1 MNLFDGL
8 LGAIGFLTTLPA
20 GKTDRFV
27 YLQKRTYLFPVA
39 GALIGMILG
48 VIATILMVLLP
59 GQPGIF
65 SVLMIISIYFL
76 TGVNHLDA
84 LSDFGDGIT
93 AHGSREK
100 KVRALKDMAL
110 GTGGVAF
117 IVFYFL
123 LLFVLIQ
130 SLATLNIST
139 GWGSGIGIGIGISM
153 LVAEVA
159 SKHSMITA
167 ACLGQ
172 PIHQGMGSVI
182 ADNTGPGQL
191 MVSFLISAAV
201 CTVAMGMA
209 GLVVLVMA
217 MLSSVVVLVI
227 SNRHFGGINGDCIG
241 TSNELARLVAL
252 GTIFIIYAGGLAAWM
267 PW

>member
-1 MNLFDGL
+1 MKLFDGL

-27 YLQKRTYLFPVA
+27 HLQERTYLFSVA
-39 GALIGMILG
+39 GVLIGIILG

-65 SVLMIISIYFL
+65 SVLMIISIYFF

-117 IVFYFL
+117 IVFYML

-130 SLATLNIST
+130 SLAAVEIGTR
-139 GWGSGIGIGIGISM
+139 WGFGIGISL
-153 LVAEVA
+153 LVAEVV
-159 SKHSMITA
+159 SKHSMITT

-191 MVSFLISAAV
+191 LVSFLISAAV
-201 CTVAMGMA
+201 CTVAMGVA

-252 GTIFIIYAGGLAAWM
+252 GTIFTIYSGGLVAWM

>member
-1 MNLFDGL
+1 
-8 LGAIGFLTTLPA
+8 
-20 GKTDRFV
+20 
-27 YLQKRTYLFPVA
+27 VA
-39 GALIGMILG
+39 GALVGIILG

-65 SVLMIISIYFL
+65 SVLMIISIYFV
-76 TGVNHLDA
+76 TGFNHLDA

-117 IVFYFL
+117 ILFYFL

-130 SLATLNIST
+130 SLATLDIYT
-139 GWGSGIGIGIGISM
+139 GWGPGIGIGIGMSL

-159 SKHSMITA
+159 SKHSMITT

-172 PIHQGMGSVI
+172 PIHHGMGSVI

-191 MVSFLISAAV
+191 LISLLISAAV
-201 CTVAMGMA
+201 CTVAMGVT
-209 GLVVLVMA
+209 GLVVLAMA
-217 MLSSVVVLVI
+217 MLLSVVVLVI
-227 SNRHFGGINGDCIG
+227 SKRHFGGINGDCIG
-241 TSNELARLVAL
+241 TSNELARLVAI
-252 GTIFIIYAGGLAAWM
+252 GTIFAIYAGGLVAWM
-267 PW
+267 LW

>member
-27 YLQKRTYLFPVA
+27 HLQERTYLFPVA
-39 GALIGMILG
+39 GALIGIILG

-65 SVLMIISIYFL
+65 SVLMIISIYFF

-130 SLATLNIST
+130 SLAAVEIST
-139 GWGSGIGIGIGISM
+139 SWGYGIGISL

-159 SKHSMITA
+159 SKHSMITT

-182 ADNTGPGQL
+182 ADNTGPSQL
-191 MVSFLISAAV
+191 LVSLLISAAV
-201 CTVAMGMA
+201 CTVAMGVA

-252 GTIFIIYAGGLAAWM
+252 GTIFTIYAGGLVAWM

>member
-20 GKTDRFV
+20 GKTDRFGN
-27 YLQKRTYLFPVA
+27 LQKQTYLFPVV
-39 GALIGMILG
+39 GVLIGTILG
-48 VIATILMVLLP
+48 AIATILMVLLP

-65 SVLMIISIYFL
+65 SVLMIISIYCF
-76 TGVNHLDA
+76 TGFNHLDA

-100 KVRALKDMAL
+100 KIKALKDMAL

-117 IVFYFL
+117 IVLYFL
-123 LLFVLIQ
+123 LIFVLIQ
-130 SLATLNIST
+130 SLVSVE
-139 GWGSGIGIGIGISM
+139 IGTRFVPGIGISL

-159 SKHSMITA
+159 SKHSMITT
-167 ACLGQ
+167 ACLGP
-172 PIHQGMGSVI
+172 PIHKGMGSMI

-191 MVSFLISAAV
+191 LVSFLISAAV

-217 MLSSVVVLVI
+217 MLLSVVVVVI

-241 TSNELARLVAL
+241 TSNELARLMAF
-252 GTIFIIYAGGLAAWM
+252 GTIFIIYAGGLVAWM

>member
-1 MNLFDGL
+1 MNLFGGL

-27 YLQKRTYLFPVA
+27 HLQKRTYLFPVA
-39 GALIGMILG
+39 GVLIGIILG
-48 VIATILMVLLP
+48 VIATILIVLLP

-65 SVLMIISIYFL
+65 SVLMIISIYCF
-76 TGVNHLDA
+76 TGFNHLDG

-123 LLFVLIQ
+123 ILFVLIQ
-130 SLATLNIST
+130 SLVSVDIDTH
-139 GWGSGIGIGIGISM
+139 WGFGIGISL

-159 SKHSMITA
+159 SKHSMITT
-167 ACLGQ
+167 ACMGQ

-182 ADNTGPGQL
+182 ADNTGPGQFL
-191 MVSFLISAAV
+191 VSLLISAAV

-217 MLSSVVVLVI
+217 MLLSVVVLEI

-241 TSNELARLVAL
+241 TSNELARLVAI
-252 GTIFIIYAGGLAAWM
+252 GTIFTIYTGGLVTWI

>member
-20 GKTDRFV
+20 GKINRFV
-27 YLQKRTYLFPVA
+27 HLQEQTYLFPVA
-39 GALIGMILG
+39 GLLIGIILG

-59 GQPGIF
+59 GQPDIF
-65 SVLMIISIYFL
+65 SVLMIISIYCF
-76 TGVNHLDA
+76 TGFNHLDA

-117 IVFYFL
+117 IVFYLL

-130 SLATLNIST
+130 SLVSVGIGTCWA
-139 GWGSGIGIGIGISM
+139 SGIGISL

-159 SKHSMITA
+159 SKHSMITT

-182 ADNTGPGQL
+182 ADNTGLWQL
-191 MVSFLISAAV
+191 LVSLLISAVV

-217 MLSSVVVLVI
+217 MLSSVAVVVI

-241 TSNELARLVAL
+241 TSNELARLVTI
-252 GTIFIIYAGGLAAWM
+252 GTIFTIYAGGLVAWM

>member
-20 GKTDRFV
+20 GKTNRF
-27 YLQKRTYLFPVA
+27 LQLQERTYLFSLA
-39 GALIGMILG
+39 GVLIGLILG
-48 VIATILMVLLP
+48 AIATILMVLLP
-59 GQPGIF
+59 GHPGIF
-65 SVLMIISIYFL
+65 SVLMIISIYCF
-76 TGVNHLDA
+76 TGFNHLDA

-117 IVFYFL
+117 IVLYFL
-123 LLFVLIQ
+123 FLFVLIQ
-130 SLATLNIST
+130 SLTAIEIATS
-139 GWGSGIGIGIGISM
+139 WGYGIGISL

-159 SKHSMITA
+159 SKHSMITT

-172 PIHQGMGSVI
+172 PIHKGMGSVI
-182 ADNTGPGQL
+182 ADNTGFGQL
-191 MVSFLISAAV
+191 LVSFIISAAV
-201 CTVAMGMA
+201 CTVAMGVA

-217 MLSSVVVLVI
+217 MLSSVVVVVI

-241 TSNELARLVAL
+241 TSNELARLVAF
-252 GTIFIIYAGGLAAWM
+252 GTILIIYAGGLVAWM

>member
-27 YLQKRTYLFPVA
+27 QLQKRTYLFPVA
-39 GALIGMILG
+39 GVLIGIILG

-59 GQPGIF
+59 DQPDIF
-65 SVLMIISIYFL
+65 SVLMIISIYCF
-76 TGVNHLDA
+76 TGFNHLDA

-117 IVFYFL
+117 IVFYLL

-130 SLATLNIST
+130 SLAAVGIGTR
-139 GWGSGIGIGIGISM
+139 WGFGIGIGISL

-159 SKHSMITA
+159 SKHSMITT

-191 MVSFLISAAV
+191 LVSLLISALV

-217 MLSSVVVLVI
+217 MLVSVVVLVI

-241 TSNELARLVAL
+241 TSNELARLVAF
-252 GTIFIIYAGGLAAWM
+252 GTIFTIYAGGLVAWM

>member
-27 YLQKRTYLFPVA
+27 QLQKRTYLFVLA
-39 GALIGMILG
+39 GVLIGIILG

-65 SVLMIISIYFL
+65 SVLMIISIYCF
-76 TGVNHLDA
+76 TGFNHLDA

-93 AHGSREK
+93 AHGSRDK

-117 IVFYFL
+117 IVFYL
-123 LLFVLIQ
+123 LFLFVLIQ
-130 SLATLNIST
+130 SLAAVDIGT
-139 GWGSGIGIGIGISM
+139 GCGIGIGISL

-159 SKHSMITA
+159 SKHSMITTA
-167 ACLGQ
+167 WLGQ
-172 PIHQGMGSVI
+172 SIHQGMGSVI

-191 MVSFLISAAV
+191 LVSFIISAAV

-217 MLSSVVVLVI
+217 MLSSVVVVVI

-252 GTIFIIYAGGLAAWM
+252 GTIFTIYAGGLVAWM

>member
-1 MNLFDGL
+1 MNL
-8 LGAIGFLTTLPA
+8 
-20 GKTDRFV
+20 
-27 YLQKRTYLFPVA
+27 QERTYLFPVA
-39 GALIGMILG
+39 GALIGLILG

-65 SVLMIISIYFL
+65 SVLMILSIYFF

-130 SLATLNIST
+130 SLATLDIST
-139 GWGSGIGIGIGISM
+139 GWGSGIGIGISL

-159 SKHSMITA
+159 SKHSMITT

-191 MVSFLISAAV
+191 LVSLLISAAV
-201 CTVAMGMA
+201 CIVAMGVT
-209 GLVVLVMA
+209 GLVVLVMT
-217 MLSSVVVLVI
+217 MLLSVVVVVI

-241 TSNELARLVAL
+241 TSNELARLVAF
-252 GTIFIIYAGGLAAWM
+252 GTIFTIYAGGLVAWM

>member
-20 GKTDRFV
+20 GKTNRFV
-27 YLQKRTYLFPVA
+27 HLQKRTYLFPVA
-39 GALIGMILG
+39 GVLIGIILG

-59 GQPGIF
+59 DQPDIF
-65 SVLMIISIYFL
+65 SVLMIISIYCF
-76 TGVNHLDA
+76 TGFNHLDA

-117 IVFYFL
+117 IVLYFL

-130 SLATLNIST
+130 SLVSVEIST
-139 GWGSGIGIGIGISM
+139 RFGSGIGISL

-159 SKHSMITA
+159 SKHSMITT

-182 ADNTGPGQL
+182 ADNTGPWQL
-191 MVSFLISAAV
+191 LVSLLISVAV
-201 CTVAMGMA
+201 CTVLMGMA

-217 MLSSVVVLVI
+217 MLLSVVVVVI
-227 SNRHFGGINGDCIG
+227 SKRHFGGINGDCIG
-241 TSNELARLVAL
+241 TSNELARLVAF
-252 GTIFIIYAGGLAAWM
+252 GTILIIFAGGLVSWM

>member
-27 YLQKRTYLFPVA
+27 HLQEQTYLFPVA
-39 GALIGMILG
+39 GALIGIILG

-65 SVLMIISIYFL
+65 SVLMIISIYCF

-117 IVFYFL
+117 IVFYIL

-130 SLATLNIST
+130 SLATLDIGT
-139 GWGSGIGIGIGISM
+139 HWGFGIGISL
-153 LVAEVA
+153 LVAEVT
-159 SKHSMITA
+159 SKHSMITT

-191 MVSFLISAAV
+191 LVSLLISALV
-201 CTVAMGMA
+201 CTAAMGVA

-252 GTIFIIYAGGLAAWM
+252 GTIFIIYAGGLLAWM

>member
-1 MNLFDGL
+1 MNL
-8 LGAIGFLTTLPA
+8 
-20 GKTDRFV
+20 
-27 YLQKRTYLFPVA
+27 QERTYLFPVA
-39 GALIGMILG
+39 GALIGLILG

-65 SVLMIISIYFL
+65 SVLMILSIYFF

-130 SLATLNIST
+130 SLATLDIST
-139 GWGSGIGIGIGISM
+139 GWGSGIGIGISL

-159 SKHSMITA
+159 SKHSMITT

-191 MVSFLISAAV
+191 LVSLLISAAV
-201 CTVAMGMA
+201 CTVAMGVT
-209 GLVVLVMA
+209 GLVVLVMT
-217 MLSSVVVLVI
+217 MLLSVVVVVI

-241 TSNELARLVAL
+241 TSNELARLVAF
-252 GTIFIIYAGGLAAWM
+252 GTIFTIYAGGLVAWM

>member
-27 YLQKRTYLFPVA
+27 QLQKRTYLFPVA
-39 GALIGMILG
+39 GALIGIILG

-65 SVLMIISIYFL
+65 SVLMIISIYCF
-76 TGVNHLDA
+76 TGFNHLDA

-117 IVFYFL
+117 IVFYML

-130 SLATLNIST
+130 SLATLDIGT
-139 GWGSGIGIGIGISM
+139 RWGFGIGISL
-153 LVAEVA
+153 LVAEMA
-159 SKHSMITA
+159 SKHSMITT

-191 MVSFLISAAV
+191 LVSFLISALV
-201 CTVAMGMA
+201 CTVAMGVA

-241 TSNELARLVAL
+241 TSNELARLMAL
-252 GTIFIIYAGGLAAWM
+252 GTIFIIYAGGLVAWM

>member
-27 YLQKRTYLFPVA
+27 HLQKRTYLFPVA
-39 GALIGMILG
+39 GVLIGIILG

-65 SVLMIISIYFL
+65 SVLMIISIYLF
-76 TGVNHLDA
+76 TGFNHLDA

-117 IVFYFL
+117 IVFYML
-123 LLFVLIQ
+123 LLFVFIQ
-130 SLATLNIST
+130 SLATLEIGT
-139 GWGSGIGIGIGISM
+139 RWGFGIGISL

-159 SKHSMITA
+159 SKHSMITT

-182 ADNTGPGQL
+182 ADNTGPWQL
-191 MVSFLISAAV
+191 LVSLLISALV

-217 MLSSVVVLVI
+217 MLASVVVLVI

-252 GTIFIIYAGGLAAWM
+252 GTIFTIYAGGLVAWM

>member
-8 LGAIGFLTTLPA
+8 LGAVGFLTTLPA

-27 YLQKRTYLFPVA
+27 HLQERTYLFPVA
-39 GALIGMILG
+39 GVLIGIFLG
-48 VIATILMVLLP
+48 VIATILTVLLP
-59 GQPGIF
+59 CQPGIF
-65 SVLMIISIYFL
+65 SVLMIISIYFF
-76 TGVNHLDA
+76 TGFNHLDA

-117 IVFYFL
+117 IVFYLL

-130 SLATLNIST
+130 SLATIEISIS
-139 GWGSGIGIGIGISM
+139 WGYGIGIF
-153 LVAEVA
+153 LLAAELA
-159 SKHSMITA
+159 SKHSMITT
-167 ACLGQ
+167 ACLGR

-191 MVSFLISAAV
+191 LVSLVISAVV
-201 CTVAMGMA
+201 CTVAMGVT

-217 MLSSVVVLVI
+217 MLSSVVVVVI

-241 TSNELARLVAL
+241 TSNELGRLVAL
-252 GTIFIIYAGGLAAWM
+252 GTIFIIYAGGLVAWM

>member
-27 YLQKRTYLFPVA
+27 QLQKRTYLFPVA
-39 GALIGMILG
+39 GVLIGIILG

-65 SVLMIISIYFL
+65 SVLMIISIYCF
-76 TGVNHLDA
+76 TGFNHLDA

-100 KVRALKDMAL
+100 KVMALKDMAL

-117 IVFYFL
+117 IVFYLL
-123 LLFVLIQ
+123 LLFVLIR
-130 SLATLNIST
+130 SLTAVEIST
-139 GWGSGIGIGIGISM
+139 PWGFGIGISL

-172 PIHQGMGSVI
+172 PIHKGMGSVI
-182 ADNTGPGQL
+182 ADNTGPGQFL
-191 MVSFLISAAV
+191 VSLLISTAV
-201 CTVAMGMA
+201 CMVAIGMA

-217 MLSSVVVLVI
+217 MLSSVVVVVI

-241 TSNELARLVAL
+241 TSNEMARLVAL
-252 GTIFIIYAGGLAAWM
+252 GTIFIIYAGGLVAWM

>member
-20 GKTDRFV
+20 GKTNRFV
-27 YLQKRTYLFPVA
+27 HLQKRTYLFSLA
-39 GALIGMILG
+39 GVLIGIILG

-59 GQPGIF
+59 DHPGIF
-65 SVLMIISIYFL
+65 SVLMIISIYCF
-76 TGVNHLDA
+76 TGFNHLDA

-100 KVRALKDMAL
+100 KIRALKDMAL

-130 SLATLNIST
+130 SLVSVEIVTRL
-139 GWGSGIGIGIGISM
+139 GSGIGISL

-159 SKHSMITA
+159 SKHSMITS

-191 MVSFLISAAV
+191 LVSFLISAAV
-201 CTVAMGMA
+201 CTVTMGMA

-217 MLSSVVVLVI
+217 MLLSVVVVVI

-252 GTIFIIYAGGLAAWM
+252 GTIFTIYTGGLVAWM

>member
-20 GKTDRFV
+20 GKTNRFEH
-27 YLQKRTYLFPVA
+27 LQKRTYLFPLA
-39 GALIGMILG
+39 GALIGIILG
-48 VIATILMVLLP
+48 AIATILMVLLP

-65 SVLMIISIYFL
+65 SVLMIISIYCF
-76 TGVNHLDA
+76 TGFNHLDA

-93 AHGSREK
+93 AHGKREK

-117 IVFYFL
+117 IVLYFL

-130 SLATLNIST
+130 SLVSVEIGTRF
-139 GWGSGIGIGIGISM
+139 GSGIGISL

-159 SKHSMITA
+159 SKHSMITT

-191 MVSFLISAAV
+191 LVSLLISALV

-252 GTIFIIYAGGLAAWM
+252 GTIFTIYAGGLVAWM

>member
-1 MNLFDGL
+1 MSLFDGL
-8 LGAIGFLTTLPA
+8 LGAVGFLTTLPT

-27 YLQKRTYLFPVA
+27 DLQARTYLFPVA
-39 GALIGMILG
+39 GILIGIFLG
-48 VIATILMVLLP
+48 VIATILTVLLP

-65 SVLMIISIYFL
+65 SVLMIISIYFF
-76 TGVNHLDA
+76 TGFNHLDA

-117 IVFYFL
+117 IVFYLL

-130 SLATLNIST
+130 SLATIEISIS
-139 GWGSGIGIGIGISM
+139 WGYGIGIS
-153 LVAEVA
+153 LLEAELA
-159 SKHSMITA
+159 SKHSMITTA
-167 ACLGQ
+167 YLGQ

-182 ADNTGPGQL
+182 ADNTGHGQL
-191 MVSFLISAAV
+191 LASFLISAVV
-201 CTVAMGMA
+201 CTVAMGVT

-217 MLSSVVVLVI
+217 MLSSVVVVVI

-241 TSNELARLVAL
+241 TSNELGRMVAL
-252 GTIFIIYAGGLAAWM
+252 GTIFIIYAGGLVAWM

>member
-27 YLQKRTYLFPVA
+27 HLQEQTYLFPVA
-39 GALIGMILG
+39 GALIGIILG

-65 SVLMIISIYFL
+65 SVLMIISIYFF
-76 TGVNHLDA
+76 TGFNHLDA

-117 IVFYFL
+117 IVFYML

-130 SLATLNIST
+130 SLATLYIDT
-139 GWGSGIGIGIGISM
+139 HWGFGIGISL

-159 SKHSMITA
+159 SKHSMITT

-182 ADNTGPGQL
+182 ADNTGPRQL
-191 MVSFLISAAV
+191 LVSLIISALV
-201 CTVAMGMA
+201 CTVAMGVA

-217 MLSSVVVLVI
+217 MLLSVVVLVI

-252 GTIFIIYAGGLAAWM
+252 GTIFIIYAGGLVAWM

>member
-1 MNLFDGL
+1 MNL
-8 LGAIGFLTTLPA
+8 
-20 GKTDRFV
+20 
-27 YLQKRTYLFPVA
+27 QERTYLFPVA
-39 GALIGMILG
+39 GALIGLILG

-65 SVLMIISIYFL
+65 SVLMILSIYFF

-130 SLATLNIST
+130 SLATLDIST
-139 GWGSGIGIGIGISM
+139 GWGSGIGIGISL

-159 SKHSMITA
+159 SKHSMITT

-191 MVSFLISAAV
+191 LVSLLISAAV
-201 CTVAMGMA
+201 CTVAMGVA
-209 GLVVLVMA
+209 GLVVLVMT
-217 MLSSVVVLVI
+217 MLLSVVVVVI

-241 TSNELARLVAL
+241 TSNELARLVAF
-252 GTIFIIYAGGLAAWM
+252 GTIFTIYAGGLVAWM

>member
-20 GKTDRFV
+20 GKTNRFV
-27 YLQKRTYLFPVA
+27 HLKKRTYLFSLA
-39 GALIGMILG
+39 GVLIGIILG
-48 VIATILMVLLP
+48 VIATTLMVLLP
-59 GQPGIF
+59 SQSGIF
-65 SVLMIISIYFL
+65 SVLMIISIYCL
-76 TGVNHLDA
+76 TGFNHLDA

-93 AHGSREK
+93 AHGNREK
-100 KVRALKDMAL
+100 KIRALKDMAL

-117 IVFYFL
+117 IVLYFL

-130 SLATLNIST
+130 SLVPVAIGTS
-139 GWGSGIGIGIGISM
+139 WGFGIGISL

-159 SKHSMITA
+159 SKHSMITT

-182 ADNTGPGQL
+182 ADNTGPWQL
-191 MVSFLISAAV
+191 LVSLLISVAV
-201 CTVAMGMA
+201 CTVLMGMA

-217 MLSSVVVLVI
+217 MLLSVVVVVI
-227 SNRHFGGINGDCIG
+227 SKRHFGGINGDCIG

-252 GTIFIIYAGGLAAWM
+252 GTIFIIYSGGLVAWM

>member
-20 GKTDRFV
+20 GKTDRFMN
-27 YLQKRTYLFPVA
+27 LQERTYLFPVA
-39 GALIGMILG
+39 GALIGLILG

-65 SVLMIISIYFL
+65 SVLMILSIYFF

-130 SLATLNIST
+130 SLATLDIST
-139 GWGSGIGIGIGISM
+139 GWGSGIGIGISL

-159 SKHSMITA
+159 SKHSMITT

-191 MVSFLISAAV
+191 LVSLLISAAV
-201 CTVAMGMA
+201 CTVAMGVA

-217 MLSSVVVLVI
+217 MLLSVVVVVI

-241 TSNELARLVAL
+241 TSNELARLVAF
-252 GTIFIIYAGGLAAWM
+252 GTIFTIYAGGLVAWM

>member
-20 GKTDRFV
+20 GKTNRFLQ
-27 YLQKRTYLFPVA
+27 LQKRTYLFSVA
-39 GALIGMILG
+39 GVLIGLILG
-48 VIATILMVLLP
+48 AIATILMVLLP

-65 SVLMIISIYFL
+65 SVLMIISIYCF
-76 TGVNHLDA
+76 TGFNHLDA

-93 AHGSREK
+93 AHGTREK
-100 KVRALKDMAL
+100 KVGALKDMAL

-117 IVFYFL
+117 IVLYFL

-130 SLATLNIST
+130 SLVSVEIGTRL
-139 GWGSGIGIGIGISM
+139 GSGIGISL

-159 SKHSMITA
+159 SKHSMITS

-182 ADNTGPGQL
+182 ADNTGPLQL
-191 MVSFLISAAV
+191 LVSLLISAAV

-209 GLVVLVMA
+209 GLVVLAMA
-217 MLSSVVVLVI
+217 MLSSVIVVVI

-241 TSNELARLVAL
+241 TSNELARLVAI
-252 GTIFIIYAGGLAAWM
+252 GTIFTIYTGGLVAWM

>member
-1 MNLFDGL
+1 MNL
-8 LGAIGFLTTLPA
+8 
-20 GKTDRFV
+20 
-27 YLQKRTYLFPVA
+27 QERTYLFPVA
-39 GALIGMILG
+39 GALIGLILG

-65 SVLMIISIYFL
+65 SVLMILSIYFF

-130 SLATLNIST
+130 SLATLDIST
-139 GWGSGIGIGIGISM
+139 GWGSGIGIGISL

-159 SKHSMITA
+159 SKHSMITT

-191 MVSFLISAAV
+191 LVSLLISAAV
-201 CTVAMGMA
+201 CTVAMGVA

-217 MLSSVVVLVI
+217 MLLSVVVVVI

-241 TSNELARLVAL
+241 TSNELARLVAF
-252 GTIFIIYAGGLAAWM
+252 GTIFTIYAGGLVAWM

>member
-20 GKTDRFV
+20 GKTNRFV
-27 YLQKRTYLFPVA
+27 HLQKRTYLFPVA
-39 GALIGMILG
+39 GVLIGIILG

-59 GQPGIF
+59 GHPGIF
-65 SVLMIISIYFL
+65 SVLMIISIYCL
-76 TGVNHLDA
+76 TGFNHLDA

-100 KVRALKDMAL
+100 KVGALKDMAL

-117 IVFYFL
+117 IVLYFL

-130 SLATLNIST
+130 SLVAIEIGTRL
-139 GWGSGIGIGIGISM
+139 GSGIGISL

-159 SKHSMITA
+159 SKHSMITTA
-167 ACLGQ
+167 SLGK

-182 ADNTGPGQL
+182 ADNTGPWQL
-191 MVSFLISAAV
+191 LVSFLILAAV
-201 CTVAMGMA
+201 CTVAMGVA
-209 GLVVLVMA
+209 GLAVLVMA
-217 MLSSVVVLVI
+217 MLLSVVVVVI

-252 GTIFIIYAGGLAAWM
+252 GTTFIIYSGGLVAWM

>member
-27 YLQKRTYLFPVA
+27 HLQERTYLFSLA
-39 GALIGMILG
+39 GVLIGIILG

-65 SVLMIISIYFL
+65 SVLIIISIYCF
-76 TGVNHLDA
+76 TGFNHLDA

-100 KVRALKDMAL
+100 KVQALKDMAL

-117 IVFYFL
+117 IVFYML

-130 SLATLNIST
+130 SLAAVEIGTR
-139 GWGSGIGIGIGISM
+139 WGFGIGISL

-159 SKHSMITA
+159 SKHSMITT

-191 MVSFLISAAV
+191 LVSLLISAAV

-252 GTIFIIYAGGLAAWM
+252 GTIFTIYAGGLVAWM

>member
-27 YLQKRTYLFPVA
+27 HLQKRTYLFPVA
-39 GALIGMILG
+39 GVLIGIILG

-65 SVLMIISIYFL
+65 SVLMIISIYLF
-76 TGVNHLDA
+76 TGFNHLDA

-93 AHGSREK
+93 AHGSRDK

-117 IVFYFL
+117 IVFYML
-123 LLFVLIQ
+123 LLFVFIQ
-130 SLATLNIST
+130 SLAAVEIGTR
-139 GWGSGIGIGIGISM
+139 WGFGIGISL

-159 SKHSMITA
+159 SKHSMITT

-182 ADNTGPGQL
+182 ADNTGPWQL
-191 MVSFLISAAV
+191 LVSLLISALV

-252 GTIFIIYAGGLAAWM
+252 GTIFTIYAGGLVAWM

>member
-1 MNLFDGL
+1 MNL
-8 LGAIGFLTTLPA
+8 
-20 GKTDRFV
+20 
-27 YLQKRTYLFPVA
+27 QERTYLFPVA
-39 GALIGMILG
+39 GALIGLILG

-65 SVLMIISIYFL
+65 SVLMILSIYFF

-130 SLATLNIST
+130 SLATLDIST
-139 GWGSGIGIGIGISM
+139 GWGSGIGIGISL

-159 SKHSMITA
+159 SKHSMITT

-191 MVSFLISAAV
+191 LVSLLISAAV
-201 CTVAMGMA
+201 CTVAMGVA

-217 MLSSVVVLVI
+217 MLSSVVVVVI

-241 TSNELARLVAL
+241 TSNELARLVAF
-252 GTIFIIYAGGLAAWM
+252 GTIFTIYAGGLVAWM

>member
-1 MNLFDGL
+1 MKLFDGL

-27 YLQKRTYLFPVA
+27 HLQERTYLFPVA
-39 GALIGMILG
+39 GVLIGIILG

-65 SVLMIISIYFL
+65 SVLMIISIYFF

-117 IVFYFL
+117 IVFYML

-130 SLATLNIST
+130 SLAAVEIGTR
-139 GWGSGIGIGIGISM
+139 WGFGIGISL
-153 LVAEVA
+153 LVAEVV
-159 SKHSMITA
+159 SKHSMITT

-191 MVSFLISAAV
+191 LISFLISAAV
-201 CTVAMGMA
+201 CTVAMGVT

-252 GTIFIIYAGGLAAWM
+252 GTIFTIYAGGLVAWM

>member
-27 YLQKRTYLFPVA
+27 QLQKRTYLFPVA
-39 GALIGMILG
+39 GVLIGIILG

-59 GQPGIF
+59 DQPDIF
-65 SVLMIISIYFL
+65 SVLMIISIYCF
-76 TGVNHLDA
+76 TGFNHLDA

-117 IVFYFL
+117 IVFYLL

-130 SLATLNIST
+130 SLATVEIVTL
-139 GWGSGIGIGIGISM
+139 WGSGIVISL

-159 SKHSMITA
+159 SKHSMITT

-172 PIHQGMGSVI
+172 PIHKGMGSVI

-191 MVSFLISAAV
+191 LVSLIVSAAV
-201 CTVAMGMA
+201 CTVAMGVA

-217 MLSSVVVLVI
+217 MLSSVVVVVI

-252 GTIFIIYAGGLAAWM
+252 GTIFIIYAGGLVAWM
-267 PW
+267 SW

>member
-20 GKTDRFV
+20 GKTDRFLH
-27 YLQKRTYLFPVA
+27 LQKRTYLFPVA
-39 GALIGMILG
+39 GVLIGMILG

-65 SVLMIISIYFL
+65 SVLMIISIYCF
-76 TGVNHLDA
+76 TGFNHLDA

-117 IVFYFL
+117 IVFYML

-130 SLATLNIST
+130 SLATLDIGT
-139 GWGSGIGIGIGISM
+139 RWGFGIGISL

-182 ADNTGPGQL
+182 ADNTGQGQFL
-191 MVSFLISAAV
+191 ASLLISALV
-201 CTVAMGMA
+201 CTVAMGVA

-252 GTIFIIYAGGLAAWM
+252 GTIFIIYAGGLVAWM

>member
-27 YLQKRTYLFPVA
+27 HLQKRTYLFPVA
-39 GALIGMILG
+39 GVLIGIILG

-65 SVLMIISIYFL
+65 SVLMIISIYCF
-76 TGVNHLDA
+76 TGFNHLDA

-117 IVFYFL
+117 IALYFL

-130 SLATLNIST
+130 SLVPVDT
-139 GWGSGIGIGIGISM
+139 GTRLGSGIGISV

-159 SKHSMITA
+159 SKHSMITT

-172 PIHQGMGSVI
+172 PIHKGMGSVI

-191 MVSFLISAAV
+191 LASFLISAAI
-201 CTVAMGMA
+201 CMVAMGLA
-209 GLVVLVMA
+209 GLVVLVMG
-217 MLSSVVVLVI
+217 MLSSVIVLVI

-241 TSNELARLVAL
+241 TSNELARMVAL
-252 GTIFIIYAGGLAAWM
+252 GTIFIIYEGGLVAWM

>member
-27 YLQKRTYLFPVA
+27 HLQKRTYLFPVA
-39 GALIGMILG
+39 GVLIGIILG

-65 SVLMIISIYFL
+65 SVLMIISIYFF
-76 TGVNHLDA
+76 TGFNHLDA

-130 SLATLNIST
+130 SLATLEIGT
-139 GWGSGIGIGIGISM
+139 CWGFGIGISL

-159 SKHSMITA
+159 SKHSMITT

-191 MVSFLISAAV
+191 LVSLLISAAV

-252 GTIFIIYAGGLAAWM
+252 GTIFTIYAGGLVAWM

>member
-20 GKTDRFV
+20 GKTNRFV
-27 YLQKRTYLFPVA
+27 HLKKRTYLFSLA
-39 GALIGMILG
+39 GVLIGIILG
-48 VIATILMVLLP
+48 VIATTLMVLLP
-59 GQPGIF
+59 SQSGIF
-65 SVLMIISIYFL
+65 SVLMIISIYCL
-76 TGVNHLDA
+76 TGFNHLDA

-93 AHGSREK
+93 AHGNREK
-100 KVRALKDMAL
+100 KIRALKDMAL

-117 IVFYFL
+117 IVLYFL

-130 SLATLNIST
+130 SLVSVEIST
-139 GWGSGIGIGIGISM
+139 RFGSGIGISL

-159 SKHSMITA
+159 SKHSMITT

-182 ADNTGPGQL
+182 ADNTGPRQL
-191 MVSFLISAAV
+191 LVSFIISAAV
-201 CTVAMGMA
+201 CMLAMGLA
-209 GLVVLVMA
+209 GLVVLIIT
-217 MLSSVVVLVI
+217 MLLSIVVVVI

-241 TSNELARLVAL
+241 TSNELARLVAI
-252 GTIFIIYAGGLAAWM
+252 GTIFTIYTGGLVAWM

>member
-1 MNLFDGL
+1 
-8 LGAIGFLTTLPA
+8 
-20 GKTDRFV
+20 
-27 YLQKRTYLFPVA
+27 
-39 GALIGMILG
+39 
-48 VIATILMVLLP
+48 
-59 GQPGIF
+59 
-65 SVLMIISIYFL
+65 MIISIYCV
-76 TGVNHLDA
+76 TGFNHLDA

-130 SLATLNIST
+130 SLVSVEIST
-139 GWGSGIGIGIGISM
+139 RLGFGIGISL

-159 SKHSMITA
+159 SKHSMITT

-182 ADNTGPGQL
+182 ADNTGPGQFL
-191 MVSFLISAAV
+191 VSLLISAAV

-217 MLSSVVVLVI
+217 MLLSVVVLVI

-241 TSNELARLVAL
+241 TSNELARLVAI
-252 GTIFIIYAGGLAAWM
+252 GTIFTIYIGGLVTWI

>member
-27 YLQKRTYLFPVA
+27 HLQKRTYLFPVA
-39 GALIGMILG
+39 GVLIGIILG
-48 VIATILMVLLP
+48 VIATILIVLLP
-59 GQPGIF
+59 GHPGIF
-65 SVLMIISIYFL
+65 SVLMIISIYFF
-76 TGVNHLDA
+76 TGFNHLDA

-117 IVFYFL
+117 IVFYML
-123 LLFVLIQ
+123 LLFVFIQ
-130 SLATLNIST
+130 SLATLE
-139 GWGSGIGIGIGISM
+139 IGTCLGFGIGISL

-159 SKHSMITA
+159 SKHSMITT

-182 ADNTGPGQL
+182 ADNTGPWQL
-191 MVSFLISAAV
+191 LVSLLISALV

-217 MLSSVVVLVI
+217 MLLSVVLVVI

-252 GTIFIIYAGGLAAWM
+252 GTIFTIYAGGLVAWM